1 MTTNN
6 LKIYMPRGMY
16 LSSMTACIESEEL
29 RKLTKEAEAFYL
41 EFDNLKRV
49 LRTAKR
55 ERAQLLPSERQ
66 TLHGQKLEA
75 TIDTLERDREALKQQ
90 INSLISRIQ
99 SLKDNSPLEKLK
111 MNFSFN
117 EGWYLIRKITS
128 YPEGYILFSR
138 FEEKTTKYPI
148 ATVAQLPTID
158 WSNGV
163 IYQIFVH
170 EGDFET
176 IRFSENGDLLENSY
190 TSQEMTNPTK
200 YSIEFVRREMSL
212 DKDFLPQVL
221 ARNANHR
228 GYRVMDLLTQIPRE
242 QGLNLPRYY
251 SDCAII
257 EFVSGEKSG
266 FGSCENRKKWLLASL
281 KGNRNW
287 NGFALEGVRDRMIK
301 MLRLELDLQIQGE
314 KNNYPNKAY
323 NELHESRGDL
333 PSYLGELV
341 GDLFPDESRTL
352 DSYYKG
358 KHAKITGGKEFFS
371 QVDVLCNEMSAM
383 NGNRQRYDAARIIV
397 FAFDYYMKFKRGIK
411 KPSSFARYFHDN
423 KKDLQKNFENA
434 SLCCSD
440 DQTAAALSA
449 VVPKTIPTTTEILD
463 TFTSAKD
470 SDSMEVQA
478 SQESPCRTIV
488 KKHKPKRKTTQNQ
501 SD

>member
-1 MTTNN
+1 
-6 LKIYMPRGMY
+6 
-16 LSSMTACIESEEL
+16 
-29 RKLTKEAEAFYL
+29 
-41 EFDNLKRV
+41 
-49 LRTAKR
+49 
-55 ERAQLLPSERQ
+55 
-66 TLHGQKLEA
+66 
-75 TIDTLERDREALKQQ
+75 
-90 INSLISRIQ
+90 
-99 SLKDNSPLEKLK
+99 
-111 MNFSFN
+111 
-117 EGWYLIRKITS
+117 
-128 YPEGYILFSR
+128 
-138 FEEKTTKYPI
+138 
-148 ATVAQLPTID
+148 
-158 WSNGV
+158 
-163 IYQIFVH
+163 
-170 EGDFET
+170 
-176 IRFSENGDLLENSY
+176 
-190 TSQEMTNPTK
+190 
-200 YSIEFVRREMSL
+200 
-212 DKDFLPQVL
+212 
-221 ARNANHR
+221 
-228 GYRVMDLLTQIPRE
+228 
-242 QGLNLPRYY
+242 
-251 SDCAII
+251 
-257 EFVSGEKSG
+257 
-266 FGSCENRKKWLLASL
+266 
-281 KGNRNW
+281 
-287 NGFALEGVRDRMIK
+287 MIK